1 MFLEE
6 DLIEHYPGYW
16 RYSHALRT
24 IASFSGLEVWQ
35 VADSFSERIVRYWRI
50 RREIAVLKMARRFNG
65 AAGTDLAQHADP
77 RAFTGQLDPHQ
88 QRHLELVL
96 CARSRT

>member
-16 RYSHALRT
+16 RYADALRT
-24 IASFSGLEVWQ
+24 IAGFSGLEVWQ

-50 RREIAVLKMARRFNG
+50 RREIEVLKMARRFTG
-65 AAGTDLAQHADP
+65 DAAGELPRETDQH
-77 RAFTGQLDPHQ
+77 AFTGQLDQHQ

-96 CARSRT
+96 SARRRT